1 MDIYHD
7 SNSREKKRT
16 LKGAK
21 WLLCQQV
28 QLRPQ
33 FSIPRINIKLQPAI
47 LVTPGSPVPE
57 CLGSQGRGEHLVV
70 LPTLMGVGVDT
81 RSRGV
86 ERVKAKSL

>member
-28 QLRPQ
+28 QLRLQ
-33 FSIPRINIKLQPAI
+33 FSIPRIKIKLQPAI

-57 CLGSQGRGEHLVV
+57 CLGSRGGGHLVV